1 MSKTKD
7 RLEELERRL
16 GELEGKVNILWD
28 AGYGDEIKLI
38 KKHLGFGHGDHFRV
52 FNLYEPQNTV
62 YELIQLILHHFDLK
76 VEATPAETKLVKR
89 KKEDKPIIHKVKKLT
104 AKLR

>member
-38 KKHLGFGHGDHFRV
+38 KKHLGFGHGDPFRV
-52 FNLYEPQNTV
+52 FSLYEPQNTV
-62 YELIQLILHHFDLK
+62 YDVIQLILDHFDLK
-76 VEATPAETKLVKR
+76 VETRSAETKLVKR
-89 KKEDKPIIHKVKKLT
+89 KKEDKPIIYKTKKMT
-104 AKLR
+104 AKLK